1 MLREIIYHQF
11 ILQTA
16 GVVHRYICRISL
28 EEQEDAW
35 FFRDRAQVRTAM
47 QSGRAGASF
56 CFTQLAESWKVRAG
70 QAGGGVSG
78 REGKKRLR
86 RACHPDLRRLQV
98 SLLVRTRKMTS
109 ILP

>member
-1 MLREIIYHQF
+1 VTTIRSSALKALVVAGTELSKGSDITRISMLREIIYHQF

-47 QSGRAGASF
+47 
-56 CFTQLAESWKVRAG
+56 
-70 QAGGGVSG
+70 
-78 REGKKRLR
+78 
-86 RACHPDLRRLQV
+86 
-98 SLLVRTRKMTS
+98 
-109 ILP
+109 